1 MDKINVSIRNCYG
14 IKRLDYEFDF
24 SSESAY
30 ALYAPN
36 GVMKSSLARV
46 FSDIA
51 EERKSGDRIFE
62 NRDPVRT
69 ITDENGNE
77 LDPECILV
85 VPPYDPDLNKDEEVA
100 LLLVDAKLRKESERL
115 GQGIKKAEESLLKA
129 LREQA
134 NCRKDLRSEIP
145 NAFIPGG
152 GDLRTALM
160 RIESELK
167 EQDDAPFADIEYDK
181 IFEEKALAFI
191 TEESVRSAIKSY
203 VERYNQLLAASTYF
217 KRGTFEYYNASTI
230 AKTLASNGFFEAR
243 HTVRLNADEPVEIKT
258 RKELE
263 DVITKEKGAIL
274 ADAELKAAFN
284 AFEKLMD
291 KNAPLRSFRNY
302 LMDHEDII
310 SKLANPDGFKQEL
323 WKSYLTKHFDLYS
336 NVISE
341 YHAASE
347 REKKIRDEA
356 AKQRTQWEE
365 VIRIFN
371 SRFMVPFKLSVKN
384 MIEVQ
389 LGNESIA
396 TLEFTYHDGDEAIPV
411 TKGTLLDRLSTG
423 ERKAF
428 YILNIVFDV
437 EVRRHSKRETIMII
451 DDLADSFDYQNKYA
465 IIQYL
470 KDINDNRLFKQI
482 IMTHNFDFFRTINLR
497 QLVGYSH
504 CLMAG
509 REPSRIELRRAVGI
523 RNVFLKDWKEH
534 FFDDPK
540 KRIASIAFIRNLA
553 EYTKGED
560 DQVFI
565 KMTSLLHWKAD
576 STSITVADLDA
587 TYDQVFDTK
596 HQSKNGSQPV
606 VDLIQE
612 QASECRNA
620 DVGANFENKIVLA
633 IAIRLAAEKFM
644 VSTLND
650 AEFVGSIKSNQTQV
664 LVARFKELFPG
675 SPETDVLDRV
685 VLMTPENIHLNSF
698 MYEPLIDM
706 SDNHL
711 RQLYDDVIALNDLA
725 QEKWTS

>member
-1 MDKINVSIRNCYG
+1 MDKIIASIRNCYG
-14 IKRLDYEFDF
+14 IKHLDHEFNF

-30 ALYAPN
+30 AIYAPN
-36 GVMKSSLARV
+36 GVMKSSFAHV

-51 EERKSGDRIFE
+51 EERESGDRIYE
-62 NRDPVRT
+62 NRPPVRT
-69 ITDENGNE
+69 ITDENRNE

-85 VPPYDPDLNKDEEVA
+85 VPPYDPDLNRDEEVA
-100 LLLVDAKLRKESERL
+100 VLLVDAKLRKESERI
-115 GQGIKKAEESLLKA
+115 GKGIKRAEEALLKT
-129 LREQA
+129 LKVQSH
-134 NCRKDLRSEIP
+134 CKKDLRSEIP
-145 NAFIPGG
+145 SAIIPGG

-160 RIESELK
+160 RIESEMK

-181 IFEEKALAFI
+181 IFEEKALELLKGGSI
-191 TEESVRSAIKSY
+191 RSAIQSY

-230 AKTLASNGFFEAR
+230 ARTLASNGFFEAK

-263 DVITKEKGAIL
+263 EVIVKEKSEIL
-274 ADAELKAAFN
+274 SDAKLRAAFN
-284 AFEKLMD
+284 ELEKLLD
-291 KNAPLRSFRNY
+291 KNTALRSFRSY
-302 LMDHEDII
+302 LMDNEDIL
-310 SKLANPDGFKQEL
+310 SKLANLEGFKQEV
-323 WKSYLTKHFDLYS
+323 WKSYLKKHFELYS
-336 NVISE
+336 NVIRE
-341 YHAASE
+341 YHDASE
-347 REKKIRDEA
+347 REKKIREEA
-356 AKQRTQWEE
+356 AKQRTQWEK
-365 VIRIFN
+365 VISIFN
-371 SRFMVPFKLSVKN
+371 SRFIVPFTLSVKN

-389 LGNESIA
+389 LGNEPIA
-396 TLEFTYHDGDEAIPV
+396 VLEFTFNDGDESIPV
-411 TKGTLLDRLSTG
+411 KKGTLLERLSTG
-423 ERKAF
+423 EKKAL
-428 YILNIVFDV
+428 YILNILFDV
-437 EVRRHSKRETIMII
+437 EVRRHSKRETIMVI

-470 KDINDNRLFKQI
+470 KDINDDRLFKQI

-497 QLVGYSH
+497 QLVSYSH

-509 REPSRIELRRAVGI
+509 REHSRIALRKAVGI
-523 RNVFLKDWKEH
+523 RNVFLNDWKRH

-540 KRIASIAFIRNLA
+540 KRIASIPFIRNLA
-553 EYTKGED
+553 EYTKGKN
-560 DQVFI
+560 DQAFI

-576 STSITVADLDA
+576 SKSITVADLDT
-587 TYDQVFDTK
+587 TYERVFGTK
-596 HQSKNGSQPV
+596 QQSKNESQPV

-612 QASECRNA
+612 QASECRDA

-644 VSTLND
+644 VSKLND
-650 AEFVGSIKSNQTQV
+650 AAFTKSIKSNQTQA
-664 LVARFKELFPG
+664 LVARFKEKFPG

-711 RQLYDDVIALNDLA
+711 RRLYDDVIAL
-725 QEKWTS
+725 S